1 MRVVGITLLALFAQ
15 AHAEEAAANN
25 TAATDDDDLNALLS
39 NMDDEMMDKVADKL
53 IDKLL
58 GHALGAFNLSEADL
72 TNTELFKL
80 PNMATDT
87 EGDAT
92 GRQPT
97 EEELQQIEKAAAAE
111 ATAAAALAA
120 AAAETAAA
128 LAATF
133 HEAYNNPDAY
143 NQDLGNPDLSRY
155 LPEDFAHEGLAPHA
169 EDVCEGRDFNE
180 QECQA
185 QGSGC
190 CFWENNACWAAI
202 DGACE
207 APASENTELVDEDSQ
222 DEAPDLATVVMVGLA
237 SVVTGSAVT
246 FALFRPRGKITESQL
261 PLLTPS

>member
-1 MRVVGITLLALFAQ
+1 
-15 AHAEEAAANN
+15 
-25 TAATDDDDLNALLS
+25 
-39 NMDDEMMDKVADKL
+39 MDKVADKL

-72 TNTELFKL
+72 ANTELFKL

-111 ATAAAALAA
+111 AAA

-133 HEAYNNPDAY
+133 HEAYNNPEAY
-143 NQDLGNPDLSRY
+143 NQDLANPDLSRY

-180 QECQA
+180 
-185 QGSGC
+185 
-190 CFWENNACWAAI
+190 
-202 DGACE
+202 
-207 APASENTELVDEDSQ
+207 
-222 DEAPDLATVVMVGLA
+222 
-237 SVVTGSAVT
+237 
-246 FALFRPRGKITESQL
+246 
-261 PLLTPS
+261 